1 MSDYWSDV
9 LSDKLDDFVNK
20 KNLVFAFKI
29 ISIFYI
35 LLTFYW
41 LVRSDFHDYF
51 YTIFSTLIYLV
62 ILIISFFFLY
72 IVKMKVVPFIL
83 YKKNEIRKGNIW
95 FLKLLVEDSPLFV
108 FRMYVFLYNLILLG
122 IAIVFGYIIF
132 GSFLI
137 SMSLIV
143 ISLIN
148 VLYVVGTSLDNFIIS
163 IIFTV
168 ISVTVFLC
176 WFVLIEK
183 GVMGKK
189 ELFLHLYN
197 EFNDSDDKNKSI
209 WLSKLLILMKGSSFS
224 HPSRSVRYF
233 SKKILED
240 IVLYYQN
247 VILFLVDEKVIYNK
261 LLPELKE
268 LILNGDYK
276 GLLKHLNRLEDIS
289 KRDKIA
295 YKLHVDIIKSLN
307 KGIVSED
314 VLSFSTQMRKIK
326 FIEASMSDYFIV
338 KVWRFVEDTWTG
350 KILAIV
356 VFLVITLLLLN
367 GGYLIGIL
375 GFFGIPIEA
384 FKKMFFSRLGFEI

>member
-1 MSDYWSDV
+1 
-9 LSDKLDDFVNK
+9 
-20 KNLVFAFKI
+20 
-29 ISIFYI
+29 
-35 LLTFYW
+35 
-41 LVRSDFHDYF
+41 
-51 YTIFSTLIYLV
+51 
-62 ILIISFFFLY
+62 
-72 IVKMKVVPFIL
+72 MKVVPFIF
-83 YKKNEIRKGNIW
+83 YQHNVIRAGSIW